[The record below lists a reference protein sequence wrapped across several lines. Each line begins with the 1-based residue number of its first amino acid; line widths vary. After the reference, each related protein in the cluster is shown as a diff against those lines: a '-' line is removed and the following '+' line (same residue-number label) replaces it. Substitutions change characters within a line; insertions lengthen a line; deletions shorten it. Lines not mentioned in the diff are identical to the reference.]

1 MITDADITAASL
13 WTLCGL
19 GSCQFWRVSQRG
31 EGWLLPNAALAM
43 SGEPHIEMNWAIVAA
58 GEDAEADLRAC
69 VRRLRARRLP
79 GYVLLADSVAD
90 SFAPIAQEIG
100 LQGPDLTP
108 LMLLCEPEY
117 PAGGPSG
124 LSIEVVHDSSG
135 LADAV
140 TVAAAAFDIDPELL
154 VRAWNRILSPFCGV
168 EVHVARDGAEPVSC
182 VFSTRTSNAVGIWA
196 MATVPDRQRQGA
208 GRALL
213 SVLFSHHDTADVFY
227 LFASSAGEPLYRDLG
242 FTVVDNAAYWA
253 VPQS

>member
-1 MITDADITAASL
+1 MITDADISAASL

-43 SGEPHIEMNWAIVAA
+43 SGEPHVEMNWAIVAA

-90 SFAPIAQEIG
+90 SLAPIAQEMG
-100 LQGPDLTP
+100 LRGPDRTP
-108 LMLLCEPEY
+108 LMLLCEPEQ
-117 PAGGPSG
+117 PTGEPSG
-124 LSIEVVHDSSG
+124 LALEVVHDSIG

-140 TVAAAAFDIDPELL
+140 SVAAAAFDIAPELL
-154 VRAWNRILSPFCGV
+154 VRAWHRILSPFSGV
-168 EVHVARDGAEPVSC
+168 EVHVARDGSGPVSC
-182 VFSTRTSNAVGIWA
+182 ACSTRTSNVVGIWA
-196 MATVPDRQRQGA
+196 MATVPGRQRQGA

-213 SVLFSHHDTADVFY
+213 SALFSHHATADAFY
-227 LFASSAGEPLYRDLG
+227 LFASSAGEPLYKDLG
-242 FTVVDNAAYWA
+242 FSVVDNAAYWA